1 MKFSDYFDKDASLF
15 FADLL
20 ASLPSGKAT
29 FENPDPRPVFEPTS
43 QGPQPWV
50 NYVTAAMLIGIDA
63 KEWPKYVD
71 LSKDQVVTLWKTN
84 PNLHLE
90 VKR

>member
-1 MKFSDYFDKDASLF
+1 VKFSDYFDKDASLF

-63 KEWPKYVD
+63 AKWSNYVT
-71 LSKDQVVTLWKTN
+71 LTKDQVIALWRTN
-84 PNLHLE
+84 PDLRIE